1 MFERFSDSA
10 GSYITLD
17 SNNPAVYKQLYR
29 AAKAKLKLRIK
40 ATITDIPSPKPT
52 TPVDEPVVI
61 DRLTSHRYVPPMN
74 PDLLQVNAAKSSNSD
89 LSSLYNANVP
99 TTSLAHPIATDMH
112 RRAYIQK
119 LRSSNVKY
127 TSNQSLKVDATKVE
141 EATKAIKEEPLE
153 EGDGE
158 APLPGFFNARQHFYA
173 EIESMAGDRR
183 NTLRSADHA
192 FTLPGVA
199 FTICCNNCDAGIPD
213 AHWHCSICDDGDF
226 DLCGKCVEKGFL
238 CDVDDHWLIK
248 RIVKDGKVIN
258 STTETIAPKKHA
270 KVEDEKDVPGAFN
283 SNIKKEELQESPDM
297 SRTCNSC
304 VQGEPSLLLFID
316 NMLIGLVFD
325 ESNFVTC
332 AVCDDYDLC
341 IPCHV
346 SLNHGHHPGHTFVPA
361 TENTSLDNM
370 AIRLCAPGRNIRHFA
385 VCDGCDKVCPLA
397 LMEL

>member
-1 MFERFSDSA
+1 MFERYSDSA

-40 ATITDIPSPKPT
+40 ASVTDIPSSKPT
-52 TPVDEPVVI
+52 IPVDEPVAI

-74 PDLLQVNAAKSSNSD
+74 PDPLQVNVAKSSNSD
-89 LSSLYNANVP
+89 SSSLYSATVP
-99 TTSLAHPIATDMH
+99 ATSLAHPIATDMH

-119 LRSSNVKY
+119 LRSANVKY
-127 TSNQSLKVDATKVE
+127 SSNESLKVDTLKIEETTK
-141 EATKAIKEEPLE
+141 IIREEPFE

-158 APLPGFFNARQHFYA
+158 APLPGFFSPRQHFYA
-173 EIESMAGDRR
+173 ELESMAGDRR
-183 NTLRSADHA
+183 NSLRSADQA
-192 FTLPGVA
+192 FTVPGVA

-226 DLCGKCVEKGFL
+226 DLCGKCVDKGVL

-248 RIVKDGKVIN
+248 RIVNDGKVVN

-283 SNIKKEELQESPDM
+283 SNVKEEVAQESADM

-304 VQGEPSLLLFID
+304 VQGESHLVLFIGHI
-316 NMLIGLVFD
+316 LTGPVFD

-332 AVCDDYDLC
+332 TVCDDYDLC

-346 SLNHGHHPGHTFVPA
+346 SLKHGHHPGHTFVPA
-361 TENTSLDNM
+361 TEETSLDNM
-370 AIRLCAPGRNIRHFA
+370 ATRLCAPGRNIRHFA
-385 VCDGCDKVCPLA
+385 VCDGCDKVCVTAVLK
-397 LMEL
+397 L

>member
-40 ATITDIPSPKPT
+40 ATVTDTPSSKPT
-52 TPVDEPVVI
+52 TPVDEPVAI
-61 DRLTSHRYVPPMN
+61 DRLYSHRYVPPMN
-74 PDLLQVNAAKSSNSD
+74 PDPLQVSAAKSPNSD
-89 LSSLYNANVP
+89 MSSQHTAPAAATPV
-99 TTSLAHPIATDMH
+99 AHAAVTDMH
-112 RRAYIQK
+112 RRAYVQK
-119 LRSSNVKY
+119 LRSSNVRHI
-127 TSNQSLKVDATKVE
+127 SNPLPKADAPKVE
-141 EATKAIKEEPLE
+141 GITKGIKEEPLE

-158 APLPGFFNARQHFYA
+158 APLPGFFSARQHFYA

-183 NTLRSADHA
+183 NTLSSPDQA
-192 FTLPGVA
+192 FTVPGVA

-213 AHWHCSICDDGDF
+213 AHWHCSICDNGDF
-226 DLCGKCVEKGFL
+226 DLCGKCVDKGVL

-270 KVEDEKDVPGAFN
+270 KVEDENDVPGAFN
-283 SNIKKEELQESPDM
+283 HNTKEEGLQESPDM

-304 VQGEPSLLLFID
+304 VQGEFPTRFTASS
-316 NMLIGLVFD
+316 MLTGVVFD

-332 AVCDDYDLC
+332 TVCDDYDLC

-346 SLNHGHHPGHTFVPA
+346 SLKHGHHPGHTFLPA
-361 TENTSLDNM
+361 TEDTSLDNM
-370 AIRLCAPGRNIRHFA
+370 ATRLCAPGRNIRHFA
-385 VCDGCDKVCPLA
+385 VCDGCEKVRTIT
-397 LMEL
+397 